1 MVAFRAVGLLNIVQ
15 LETRSHT
22 QLLDTLS
29 NDNVATKVLPSEKPL
44 PSPPMAQSVIG
55 SPVKEARCLV
65 DASEKPLRR
74 SPPGKPHQEEEWPVL
89 FPEKP
94 TTPATLRELHSQETH
109 EPLLRL
115 TLHDEEKHP
124 ALANLQVSSAKA
136 ELSATG
142 NSFSDQP
149 IQRKPVPT
157 EESVQNLSVSLKQQD
172 LPVQTFPVDHD
183 GLIPNVPAKVVN
195 TPTISD
201 PRSPFNLSASAS
213 ALEKLAQES
222 RKFPEPRPTRTSSLR
237 ARISTGNLTT
247 NTRVVGFT
255 DFTTVEEG
263 SGITEQG
270 TLQTPNDSLSLSKV
284 SSQSTAP
291 GKKPSLGPV
300 RANRGPAK
308 YVAGS
313 RRPAVP
319 HRPNSRGSLRG
330 EAHDRSTADGNS
342 PLILNTPGL
351 TTSKICEIES
361 VKNLKDQ
368 SEPRAFE
375 QRRSSIP
382 LFRGVVRNGVDYGE
396 DNADIT
402 KLAPTVTTE
411 SKHRPQRGFNVFNDR
426 KSVTSSA
433 TVASTVCD
441 ARYKQKQC
449 QEPHSR
455 TKKAVRESPRSNY
468 QTKRLSMTSPEHGPT
483 LRISPSAERLI
494 MGQDTN
500 VEDQQNLKKKQSNDL
515 HRTVVTKEL
524 RKTVADVELGSGS
537 RGYGVSSHMSASL
550 PQSRPRVYIMDDDIQ
565 PKEEETTATGHA
577 LPSSRPDLG
586 CSGRKNAESLS
597 NEDPFL
603 DTQAYL
609 SHHSRANAQL
619 FPAATAI
626 SDDIKINADTPKDI
640 QEIISVDEAS
650 WISPMPKKVSS
661 LRLSDAMPVAP
672 AFLPVSMLEHVHPSV
687 PGETL
692 ADHTYSTQRV
702 QKFVEAKPDDAMVP
716 EGLLSAPKHPDQDR
730 LSTSPGDFPPR
741 SSSRVQAHDYTLN
754 ITANNSSPVLPT
766 DLGKHQSHDFR
777 SRQNKLGE
785 EFGWGSE
792 QLDFT
797 KPNAKRDS
805 IARESYKSQG
815 SQSKGVLSNFRELF
829 HMRSGDTPELRPS
842 GKVAKKG
849 KGKISITSKGSPF
862 PPISEVHPIH
872 RPTLASSSKN
882 RAANSIDRTPLSPRA
897 FSSRN
902 NNTTEVTPAFQSPAP
917 TEICTTTALALQVID
932 SARLEPSSPKRDRLL
947 ELGQM
952 LVDTLAQA
960 REAQKAMEE
969 AKHAARRAEVSYML
983 CKKSVHDVAKCV
995 EKWGKNSGVGRM

>member
-1 MVAFRAVGLLNIVQ
+1 MIVAFRAVVLLNIVQ

-22 QLLDTLS
+22 QLLHTPS

-109 EPLLRL
+109 EPMLRL
-115 TLHDEEKHP
+115 TLRDEEKHP
-124 ALANLQVSSAKA
+124 ALANLST
-136 ELSATG
+136 TG
-142 NSFSDQP
+142 NPFSDQP

-157 EESVQNLSVSLKQQD
+157 EESVEKPSVLLKQQD
-172 LPVQTFPVDHD
+172 SPVQTFPVDRD
-183 GLIPNVPAKVVN
+183 GLIPNVPARVAK

-201 PRSPFNLSASAS
+201 PKSPLDLSASAS

-247 NTRVVGFT
+247 NTKVVGFT

-263 SGITEQG
+263 PGITEQG
-270 TLQTPNDSLSLSKV
+270 PLKTPNDSLSLSKI

-308 YVAGS
+308 SVTGS

-319 HRPNSRGSLRG
+319 HRPNSRGSLWG
-330 EAHDRSTADGNS
+330 EAHDRSTADSTS
-342 PLILNTPGL
+342 PLILNTPGV

-368 SEPRAFE
+368 SEPRAIE
-375 QRRSSIP
+375 RRRSSIP
-382 LFRGVVRNGVDYGE
+382 LFRGVVRNGVDHGE

-402 KLAPTVTTE
+402 KLAPTVTKE

-426 KSVTSSA
+426 KSVTSGA
-433 TVASTVCD
+433 AVASTVSD
-441 ARYKQKQC
+441 ARYKQEQG

-455 TKKAVRESPRSNY
+455 TKKAVRGSPRSNY

-500 VEDQQNLKKKQSNDL
+500 VENQQNVKKKQSNDL
-515 HRTVVTKEL
+515 RRTVVTNEL
-524 RKTVADVELGSGS
+524 RKTVVDVELGSGS
-537 RGYGVSSHMSASL
+537 RGYDAGSHRSASL
-550 PQSRPRVYIMDDDIQ
+550 CQSRSRVYIMDDDVHQ
-565 PKEEETTATGHA
+565 KEKESTATGHA

-586 CSGRKNAESLS
+586 CSGREIAESLS

-603 DTQAYL
+603 DAQSCL
-609 SHHSRANAQL
+609 SHNSRANAQVC
-619 FPAATAI
+619 PAVTA
-626 SDDIKINADTPKDI
+626 SSGDIKVDVGTPKDI
-640 QEIISVDEAS
+640 QKIIAVDEAS

-661 LRLSDAMPVAP
+661 LRLSDAMPVTP
-672 AFLPVSMLEHVHPSV
+672 EFLPVSMLQHAHNSV

-702 QKFVEAKPDDAMVP
+702 QKSVEAKLDDAMVP

-741 SSSRVQAHDYTLN
+741 SSSRVQAHDYTVN
-754 ITANNSSPVLPT
+754 SATYNSSPPLPT
-766 DLGKHQSHDFR
+766 DVGKHQSHDFR

-805 IARESYKSQG
+805 IARESYKSHG

-842 GKVAKKG
+842 NKVAKKG
-849 KGKISITSKGSPF
+849 KGKISITSNGSPF
-862 PPISEVHPIH
+862 PPMSEVHPIH
-872 RPTLASSSKN
+872 RPTLASTLKN
-882 RAANSIDRTPLSPRA
+882 RAANSIDKTPLPPCE

-902 NNTTEVTPAFQSPAP
+902 NNTSDVTPAFQSPAP

-960 REAQKAMEE
+960 REAQRAMEE

-983 CKKSVHDVAKCV
+983 CKKSVHEVAKCV
-995 EKWGKNSGVGRM
+995 EKWGKNPGVGRL